1 MSNLLTRSAW
11 PAPLAGAAIGLL
23 CILSFATVNQPLGVT
38 SPFESTAAVAFDAAV
53 PAADPRAKPG
63 PLITW
68 EWMLVMGIFVGGLV
82 SSLLSGDRPDRAVP
96 ELWSRRFG
104 PGRRLRSA
112 AALVGGA
119 LMMFGARLAQGCTSG
134 HGISGT
140 LQLAASSL
148 LFVLVFF
155 LVAVGVAWLLFPQ
168 ERIA

>member
-1 MSNLLTRSAW
+1 MSNVLTRSAW

-38 SPFESTAAVAFDAAV
+38 SPFESTAAVAFEAV
-53 PAADPRAKPG
+53 VPVAESRAKPG

-68 EWMLVMGIFVGGLV
+68 EWMLVVGIFVGGLV
-82 SSLLSGDRPDRAVP
+82 SSLLSGDRPNRAVP
-96 ELWSRRFG
+96 ELWTQRFG
-104 PGRRLRSA
+104 PDQRLRYA

-119 LMMFGARLAQGCTSG
+119 LMMFGARVAQGCTSG
-134 HGISGT
+134 HGISGA

-155 LVAVGVAWLLFPQ
+155 LVAVGVAWLLFP
-168 ERIA
+168 EKRNA